1 VVRNLVLFI
10 SCGLVG
16 WTLAEGAAALLGSTR
31 GEVSA
36 ATVDPVIA
44 KARQDFTQL
53 FQRAKEQA
61 APGCQAVGG
70 RLWVGVDQKSGAVT
84 VSCEIR

>member
-1 VVRNLVLFI
+1 MVRNLVLFA

-16 WTLAEGAAALLGSTR
+16 WGLAEGMGTLLGLERR

-36 ATVDPVIA
+36 AVEPVIA

-53 FQRAKEQA
+53 FQRATEQA
-61 APGCQAVGG
+61 GPGCKAVGG
-70 RLWVGVDQKSGAVT
+70 RLWVGVDQKSGSVT